1 MKDDSLNL
9 LKKNKSDKH
18 RFVRPTIAVLS
29 FAGLIFAFIYHYF
42 FEASSAAIFC
52 VICALLALIPVFT
65 IKDLEKNHR
74 VIVNWCLFDYS
85 FAIVMI
91 MYSTGAL
98 NAPATPWLALIPL
111 AASIMVET
119 IDTILW
125 SVYSL
130 SIYLIFSALVLFD
143 YNFPMEVPIER
154 VSYLSAISNM
164 GLAVVM
170 ILLGL
175 SADRKRKEIINEKES
190 LQQLNFNQSK
200 LASLGELVA
209 SIAHEINNPLAVI
222 SGRADILK
230 TRIKT
235 GKTDHESMMKNIEM
249 IQATVFRTTSII
261 KSLKKL
267 AKNDNNSE
275 LELVS
280 ITEII
285 EDIVNISHQK
295 LLQANINFNW
305 SNEVPG
311 ETFIKGDYTQL
322 SQVFVN
328 LLTNAVDAVE
338 NNEDKIISIESY
350 IEDDFIKIKVMDNGD
365 GVPDYIRDRI
375 FEPFYTTKEVGKGT
389 GIGLSLSL
397 RVLESHDSTLEL
409 SPHPS
414 ATVFMITIPITQ
426 NHREHLNEAC

>member
-1 MKDDSLNL
+1 M
-9 LKKNKSDKH
+9 
-18 RFVRPTIAVLS
+18 
-29 FAGLIFAFIYHYF
+29 
-42 FEASSAAIFC
+42 
-52 VICALLALIPVFT
+52 
-65 IKDLEKNHR
+65 
-74 VIVNWCLFDYS
+74 
-85 FAIVMI
+85 
-91 MYSTGAL
+91 
-98 NAPATPWLALIPL
+98 
-111 AASIMVET
+111 
-119 IDTILW
+119 
-125 SVYSL
+125 
-130 SIYLIFSALVLFD
+130 
-143 YNFPMEVPIER
+143 
-154 VSYLSAISNM
+154 
-164 GLAVVM
+164 
-170 ILLGL
+170 
-175 SADRKRKEIINEKES
+175 
-190 LQQLNFNQSK
+190 
-200 LASLGELVA
+200 ASLGELVA

-328 LLTNAVDAVE
+328 LLTNTSS
-338 NNEDKIISIESY
+338 ED
-350 IEDDFIKIKVMDNGD
+350 F
-365 GVPDYIRDRI
+365 
-375 FEPFYTTKEVGKGT
+375 
-389 GIGLSLSL
+389 SLSL
-397 RVLESHDSTLEL
+397 RICS
-409 SPHPS
+409 
-414 ATVFMITIPITQ
+414 F
-426 NHREHLNEAC
+426 